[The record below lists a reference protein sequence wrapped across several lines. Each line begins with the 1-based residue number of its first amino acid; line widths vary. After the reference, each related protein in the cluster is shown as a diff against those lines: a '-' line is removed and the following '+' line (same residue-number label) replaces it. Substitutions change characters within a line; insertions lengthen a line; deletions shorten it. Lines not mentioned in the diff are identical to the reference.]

1 MSQTTDAAA
10 GFQQAAKQGGMDK
23 CSSLLVLTEQLQED
37 AYLRH
42 CPLDSS
48 SISPES
54 PIIIIFFLF
63 NTLISP
69 EYALISNLHS
79 SEILP
84 LAVWK
89 DIHARGHNTLLTRR
103 CL

>member
-1 MSQTTDAAA
+1 MSQTTDAVA
-10 GFQQAAKQGGMDK
+10 GFQQSAKQGGMDK
-23 CSSLLVLTEQLQED
+23 CLHLLVLTEQLQED

-48 SISPES
+48 SISRES
-54 PIIIIFFLF
+54 PIIIFFFLLF

-89 DIHARGHNTLLTRR
+89 DIHARGHNTLLT
-103 CL
+103 